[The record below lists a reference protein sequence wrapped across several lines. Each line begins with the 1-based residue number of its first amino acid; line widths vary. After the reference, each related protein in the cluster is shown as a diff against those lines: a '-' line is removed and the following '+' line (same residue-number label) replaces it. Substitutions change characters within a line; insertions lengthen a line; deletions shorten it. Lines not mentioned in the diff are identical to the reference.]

1 MRAAERAHSHPPGLR
16 RLQRRH
22 PGYRGGRARTP
33 TLSAKCIS
41 ILAAH
46 SGQTFEKV
54 KRDADRDFYMTAQE
68 AKDYGIIDEGA
79 GASAQSGLPC
89 GSREDAS
96 LGEDGPRGLG
106 E

>member
-1 MRAAERAHSHPPGLR
+1 M
-16 RLQRRH
+16 
-22 PGYRGGRARTP
+22 

-68 AKDYGIIDEGA
+68 AKDYGIIDEVLEPVHATAAPA
-79 GASAQSGLPC
+79 GA
-89 GSREDAS
+89 
-96 LGEDGPRGLG
+96 
-106 E
+106 